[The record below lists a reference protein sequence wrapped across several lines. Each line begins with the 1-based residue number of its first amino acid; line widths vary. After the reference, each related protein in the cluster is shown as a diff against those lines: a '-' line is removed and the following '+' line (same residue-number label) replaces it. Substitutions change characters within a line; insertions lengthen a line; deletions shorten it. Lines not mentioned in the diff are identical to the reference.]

1 MSSRSA
7 RACASSRVRLGTDTR
22 PAPSSLHRG
31 LDWGGIRGDLPD
43 STESFTAGGRERNG
57 NVAPV
62 DDGLPCGYLPATEEA
77 PTVSEDRVQ
86 VDFWFDPAC
95 PWAWITSRWMQ
106 EVTAVRPVDLTFH
119 VMSLAIL
126 NSGRE
131 LSERYQKLM
140 DEAGLPADLADAAGS
155 TDYDEPLRVSH
166 RAGMDPVG
174 YDVGT
179 PVLHVDGAA
188 FFGPVLSRIPRGEQA
203 GQIWDA
209 TRLLGGVPYFY
220 ELKRTRAERPQFVC
234 LFRAGRPPK
243 ATLIPYTALFR

>member
-140 DEAGLPADLADAAGS
+140 DEAWGPVRAAVHRARHPDPPAAGGTGPGRHRGGPGRGRPS
-155 TDYDEPLRVSH
+155 GGPGGRRRLHRLRRAAAGLAPGRHGPGRLRRRHPGAARRRRRVL
-166 RAGMDPVG
+166 RAG
-174 YDVGT
+174 
-179 PVLHVDGAA
+179 
-188 FFGPVLSRIPRGEQA
+188 
-203 GQIWDA
+203 
-209 TRLLGGVPYFY
+209 
-220 ELKRTRAERPQFVC
+220 
-234 LFRAGRPPK
+234 
-243 ATLIPYTALFR
+243 ALPDSSG